1 MRSIF
6 TFLCML
12 LAVAS
17 GSPTL
22 AQALPDRPVRIIIG
36 FPPGGGIDSI
46 ARMLAP
52 DISRMLER
60 PVIVENKPGANG
72 VIATDTV
79 AKAAP
84 DGTSIIFGTMGSLA
98 LNPMFY
104 SSLPYDM
111 NRDLAP
117 LTQVASVSFMLLSNP
132 KFPPTTVG
140 ELVSYARA
148 NPGKVNFSS
157 SGNGSTPHL
166 AGALLDSM
174 ADIETVHVPYKGS
187 SPMIT
192 DLIGGQVQFS
202 FDSVATSKSQVDSG
216 KLHALAVTGPKRI
229 DLLPNVPTVAET
241 IPGYEVVNWYGM
253 MVPAK
258 TPSAIVQK
266 LQQAVAGALKNPET
280 AKQIKAMGIDPVGST
295 PKQFGA
301 FLKSEME
308 KWAKVIKDANIQI
321 N

>member
-1 MRSIF
+1 MKSAL
-6 TFLCML
+6 TSLCIL
-12 LAVAS
+12 LAMAS
-17 GSPTL
+17 GSPVL
-22 AQALPDRPVRIIIG
+22 AQALPDRPVRIVIG

-46 ARMLAP
+46 ARMIAP
-52 DISRMLER
+52 DISRVLER
-60 PVIVENKPGANG
+60 PVVVENKPGANG

-79 AKAAP
+79 AKSAP

-111 NRDLAP
+111 DRDLAP

-132 KFPPTTVG
+132 KFPPTNVS
-140 ELVSYARA
+140 ELISYARA
-148 NPGKVNFSS
+148 HPGKVNFSS

-174 ADIETVHVPYKGS
+174 AGIDTVHVPYKGS

-202 FDSVATSKSQVDSG
+202 FDSVATSKSQVDAG
-216 KLHALAVTGPKRI
+216 KLRALAVTGPKRI
-229 DLLPNVPTVAET
+229 DLLPDIPTVAET
-241 IPGYEVVNWYGM
+241 VPGYEVVNWYGM

-258 TPSAIVQK
+258 TPPAIVEMLQK
-266 LQQAVAGALKNPET
+266 AVASALQNPET
-280 AKQIKAMGIDPVGST
+280 TKQIKAMGIDPIGST
-295 PKQFGA
+295 PEQFGA

-308 KWAKVIKDANIQI
+308 KWAKVIKDANIQV